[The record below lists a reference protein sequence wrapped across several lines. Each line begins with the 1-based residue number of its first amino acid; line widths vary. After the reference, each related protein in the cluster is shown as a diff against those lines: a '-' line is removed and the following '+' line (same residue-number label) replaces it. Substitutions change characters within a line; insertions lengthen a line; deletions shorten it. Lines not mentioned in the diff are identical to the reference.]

1 MSFNKMSTPNT
12 TSGNQ
17 KTGAKPAPAAGAKPA
32 QAGAKPAGK
41 PGDAKTQAS
50 RKPM

>member
-1 MSFNKMSTPNT
+1 MSTPNN

-17 KTGAKPAPAAGAKPA
+17 KTGAKPASGAKPA

-41 PGDAKTQAS
+41 PGDAKAQAS
-50 RKPM
+50 HRPM